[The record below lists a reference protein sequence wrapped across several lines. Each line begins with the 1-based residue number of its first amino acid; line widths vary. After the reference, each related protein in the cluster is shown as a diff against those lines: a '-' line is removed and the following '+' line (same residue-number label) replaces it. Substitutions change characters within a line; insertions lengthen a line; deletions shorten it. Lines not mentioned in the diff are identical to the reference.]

1 MNNNDKHSVIYDLTA
16 KKLSGEI
23 SPEEQKALDK
33 DLSISEENEKLYS
46 DLEWIW
52 DKSAP
57 SIEVDTNSAWEK
69 LSEKISNE
77 QVEEETPVIEIRPT
91 RSFQWMSI
99 AATLLL
105 AIGIFSL
112 YKLQQV
118 DDIIYTASAIEEITL
133 PDGSIVNLKKNTTI
147 TYPEKFSASS
157 REVSL
162 KGEAFFDVERNERK
176 PFIIHT
182 NSIDVKVLGTSFFVN
197 ANNNQETEVNVK
209 SGKVLVTD
217 IKDDK
222 NKVVLTKDENIV
234 FDKDKR
240 SFKNK
245 KLEENKLFWKTKT
258 LIFKRTMLQE
268 VVNVVNLN
276 YNKNVVIENEIMKN
290 CKLTVTFKNKSFEE
304 IMEVIKATFNA
315 STEHQ
320 QNQILLK
327 GESCE

>member
-23 SPEEQKALDK
+23 SPEEQKALDQ
-33 DLSISEENEKLYS
+33 DLSISEENKNLHS

-69 LSEKISNE
+69 LSEKISE
-77 QVEEETPVIEIRPT
+77 DKEKETPIIEISPT
-91 RSFQWMSI
+91 RTFQWMSI

-118 DDIIYTASAIEEITL
+118 DDIIYTASKIEEITL

-147 TYPEKFSASS
+147 TYPEKFTALS
-157 REVSL
+157 REINL
-162 KGEAFFDVERNERK
+162 EGEAFFDVERNEKK
-176 PFIIHT
+176 PFVIHT

-197 ANNNQETEVNVK
+197 TNNSNETEVNVK

-217 IKDDK
+217 IANDK
-222 NKVVLTKDENIV
+222 NKVVLQKNENIV
-234 FDKDKR
+234 FDKNKR

-245 KLEENKLFWKTKT
+245 ELEENKLFWKTKT